1 MYPDYSDIFRFY
13 SGINT
18 GMFGMVQLTGWL
30 VSIAMYVLSSLG
42 LYTIARNRGISKPW
56 LAWIPVVNLWTLGA
70 ISDQF
75 QYVARGQVRSKRKAL
90 LALSIIS
97 FVLSVVMMT
106 SGTVFIFQAIAYH
119 VELPVLLSW
128 AAPSLICFLIS
139 LVAFLGVGI
148 AKVIVRYIALYDL
161 YTSCDPG
168 NNTLY
173 LVLGILFRVT
183 EPFFL
188 FFNRNKELGMPPRRQ
203 NVYAD
208 TQADYL

>member
-75 QYVARGQVRSKRKAL
+75 QYVARGQVHSKRKAL

-106 SGTVFIFQAIAYH
+106 SGIVFIFQAIAYH

-139 LVAFLGVGI
+139 LVAFLGVI
-148 AKVIVRYIALYDL
+148 
-161 YTSCDPG
+161 
-168 NNTLY
+168 
-173 LVLGILFRVT
+173 FRSAMAQKINQHGAFS
-183 EPFFL
+183 FF
-188 FFNRNKELGMPPRRQ
+188 RRFS
-203 NVYAD
+203 AP
-208 TQADYL
+208 L